1 MSSEEDLNIQ
11 NSELEQ
17 PNSALI
23 YTNNQ
28 NKKDLHQEI
37 PSAIPEYNNDSRI
50 SFNADG
56 GASDFNPSLAYLK
69 PLANDRVQTVTY
81 DCKSPI

>member
-11 NSELEQ
+11 NSVLDQ
-17 PNSALI
+17 PKSALI
-23 YTNNQ
+23 YTNNEQ
-28 NKKDLHQEI
+28 NKDLHHQI
-37 PSAIPEYNNDSRI
+37 PSAIPKYNNDSRI

-69 PLANDRVQTVTY
+69 PLANDRV
-81 DCKSPI
+81 